1 METKTNYKRTVA
13 GSVGAGVGAIFNGS
27 GRTYYI
33 LEHKTNSKYH
43 SAGESQKIIID
54 QIELGRDS
62 SCQIRY
68 DESFETVSRKHA
80 AIVRDGNNW
89 QLIHLSTSNP
99 TLVNGRPIQ
108 GTYYLQSGD
117 EIQLSVNGPRLGFI
131 QPQGKQALTSSIK
144 LTERMNLFRQQAL
157 RPYRRAIWALAT
169 LLLLVIIGFG
179 AWNYKLQLDNQEL
192 RQEMAMYQTKLDSL
206 SVVKQNLMQEEAN
219 LNQQLESAPEPK
231 KEEIRQRIVY
241 VRSQLSNVAN
251 EASHYQQQLARTRQ
265 LAAENGLFDDSP
277 SGGGEYAGGV
287 AVASGGGD
295 VDLTTGG
302 DGGYGYIDPSR
313 PGESSAHV
321 ASIGDP
327 DINHNTVGPGTPVS
341 GDAAAQVGAYND
353 NPTAHGDASGTIR
366 DYYNHIYTLKVRR
379 ISCERDGRSLDPGI
393 SLTDVVC
400 GTGFVLSNG
409 TFVTARQNIQPWIF
423 FRELGGEWRELMA
436 EYVALG
442 FKVIIEYDAYSTEGT
457 ARKFM
462 FNNQDFLVDTSGD
475 VAVETIDI
483 QKDVRVRIKDNGI
496 DIRSSEYKSRTI
508 NVYTPRS
515 QCFAILP
522 KKGVS
527 GIPYDAG
534 VSMKSDGGTEVQVAG
549 FKNNPDIHNLDAYI
563 SYWKSSTSRTDTHNG
578 TIVLQDHNRNPG
590 YLGSPAFF
598 KEADGA
604 YRVIGVMVGQLGG
617 EDRLVPIARCN

>member
-179 AWNYKLQLDNQEL
+179 AWNYKLSLDNQQL

-206 SVVKQNLMQEEAN
+206 AVVKQNLLQEEAD
-219 LNQQLESAPEPK
+219 LSQQLEAAPAPK

-241 VRSQLSNVAN
+241 VRSQLSSVAT
-251 EASHYQQQLARTRQ
+251 EASHYQQQLAQTRQ
-265 LAAENGLFDDSP
+265 Q
-277 SGGGEYAGGV
+277 
-287 AVASGGGD
+287 AVASGAIDESPSSGDYAGGD
-295 VDLTTGG
+295 AYYGEG
-302 DGGYGYIDPSR
+302 DGGQGYVDPSR
-313 PGESSAHV
+313 RGESSATI

-327 DINHNTVGPGTPVS
+327 DINHNTYGPGTAVS
-341 GDAAAQVGAYND
+341 GEAAAQAGAYND

-366 DYYNHIYTLKVRR
+366 DYYNHIYTLKIRR
-379 ISCERDGRSLDPGI
+379 ITCERDGRSIDPGI
-393 SLTDVVC
+393 SLTDVIC

-409 TFVTARQNIQPWIF
+409 TFVTARQNIEPWIF
-423 FRELGGEWRELMA
+423 FRELGGSWRELMA
-436 EYVALG
+436 DYVALG
-442 FKVIIEYDAYSTEGT
+442 FRVVIEYDAYSTKGT
-457 ARKFM
+457 AHKLS
-462 FNNQDFLVDTSGD
+462 FNNQDFQVDHSGD

-496 DIRSSEYKSRTI
+496 DIRSSEFKSRTI

-515 QCFAILP
+515 QCFALLP
-522 KKGVS
+522 GKGGA

-534 VSMKSDGGTEVQVAG
+534 ASVTSDGGTEVQVAG
-549 FKNNPDIHNLDAYI
+549 FKNNPNIHDLENYI
-563 SYWKSSTSRTDTHNG
+563 SYFKSSTSRTDTHNG
-578 TIVLQDHNRNPG
+578 TIVLQDHNRNAG
-590 YLGSPAFF
+590 FLGSPAFF
-598 KEADGA
+598 KEADGS
-604 YRVIGVMVGQLGG
+604 YRAIGVMVGQLGG
-617 EDRLVPIARCN
+617 EDRIVPIAKCN